1 MISDLKHSIHR
12 AKRALIDAML
22 LRGRRTR
29 FDDSIIIET
38 TNVCSLRCSCCPNGH
53 DVERRKP
60 GRMSVGTFDAVLA
73 NIDFPVRR
81 CFLHMCGEP
90 FLNPRLD
97 YFCSELLKRKI
108 YPTIFSNG
116 YGIDLELLDR
126 ILALRGVKI
135 SFSMEL
141 QSAADYEAVRTPGRY
156 DLATGHLKEI
166 NAHFAAAK
174 KFYGLNIIL
183 RNPTGEAVRATSER
197 LFAEYSQLLSI
208 TYSSM
213 WPWPGLP
220 ETGDLAGH
228 FAPRGSYCS
237 QAKKLPAIL
246 WDGTATF
253 CALDYGGAMPVG
265 DLTRQRLSEVVN
277 GSEARRIRRALAFDR
292 RKASALCAGC
302 VLPAFNSF
310 VADVYRA
317 KVLKGDPSLNMIYA
331 SVDEYFG
338 NS

>member
-1 MISDLKHSIHR
+1 MSSDLKHAIHR
-12 AKRALIDAML
+12 AKRALVDALL

-38 TNVCSLRCSCCPNGH
+38 TNICSLRCSCCPNGH
-53 DVERRKP
+53 AVERRKP
-60 GRMSVGTFDAVLA
+60 GRMSAETFDAVLA
-73 NIDFPVRR
+73 NIDIPVKR

-97 YFCSELLKRKI
+97 YFCSELLKRRI
-108 YPTIFSNG
+108 IPTIFSNG
-116 YGIDLELLDR
+116 YGIDLALLDR

-141 QSAADYEAVRTPGRY
+141 QSAADYETIRTPGRY
-156 DLATGHLKEI
+156 DRAAEHLREI
-166 NAHFAAAK
+166 NSHFAAAK
-174 KFYGLNIIL
+174 KFYGLNVIL
-183 RNPTGEAVRATSER
+183 RNPDGKMVREVSER
-197 LFAEYSQLLSI
+197 LFGEYSQLLSI

-228 FAPRGSYCS
+228 FAPRASYCS

-253 CALDYGGAMPVG
+253 CALDYGGAMPLG
-265 DLTRQRLSEVVN
+265 NLTRQRLSEVVN
-277 GSEARRIRRALAFDR
+277 CGESRRLRRALALDR
-292 RKASALCAGC
+292 RKASSLCAGC
-302 VLPAFNSF
+302 VLPGFNSF
-310 VADVYRA
+310 VADVGRV
-317 KVLKGDPSLNMIYA
+317 KFQKGDPSLDKIYA

-338 NS
+338 NT